1 MNIVAESR
9 SITVSP
15 RKVRLVA
22 DSVRKLPLAKALHA
36 LTLAQKRAAR
46 PIAKTIK
53 SAIANAVNN
62 NHLSED
68 SLKLVSVEVMEGPVM
83 KRYHAST
90 RGRIHPY
97 KKQTSH
103 IRVTLASV
111 EKPKAVKPA
120 QKKAEKD
127 ESEEE

>member
-1 MNIVAESR
+1 MNIIAESR

-22 DSVRKLPLAKALHA
+22 DSIRKLPLVKALHM
-36 LTLAQKRAAR
+36 LTLTQKRAAR
-46 PIAKTIK
+46 PIAKTLK

-68 SLKLVSVEVMEGPVM
+68 SLKLLSVDVMEGPVM
-83 KRYHAST
+83 KRFHAST

-103 IRVTLASV
+103 IRVTLTSV
-111 EKPKAVKPA
+111 EKPKAVKIA
-120 QKKAEKD
+120 KKKAEK
-127 ESEEE
+127 EEEE